1 MRVLCVARH
10 PFLSEHLG
18 RYFERLGVDT
28 MPCVGLRD
36 AAHLAPK
43 YDVDAVICDYDL
55 LAASSLEVWSSDPLL
70 ARRPV
75 IAVSLTRHPGEAH
88 LSNADCI
95 LGFLYLPTL
104 EPDDAQRVLAAVR
117 RRRTTIQPPNVLP
130 WPAQTTPTPLS

>member
-36 AAHLAPK
+36 AARLAPK
-43 YDVDAVICDYDL
+43 YDVDAIICDYDL
-55 LAASSLEVWSSDPLL
+55 LVATSLDDWSTNPSL

-88 LSNADCI
+88 LADADRI
-95 LGFLYLPTL
+95 AGFLYLPTL
-104 EPDDAQRVLAAVR
+104 EPDDARRMLSALRSHRAA
-117 RRRTTIQPPNVLP
+117 IKSPNVHP
-130 WPAQTTPTPLS
+130 WPGPTPLSRLS

>member
-10 PFLSEHLG
+10 PYLSEHLG
-18 RYFERLGVDT
+18 RFFERLGVDT

-55 LAASSLEVWSSDPLL
+55 LAAASLAAWSTDPSL

-75 IAVSLTRHPGEAH
+75 IAVSLTRHPGEAY
-88 LSNADCI
+88 LADADCI
-95 LGFLYLPTL
+95 AGFLYLPTL
-104 EPDDAQRVLAAVR
+104 EVDDAQRMLAAVR
-117 RRRTTIQPPNVLP
+117 HRRGVNRPPSVSP
-130 WPAQTTPTPLS
+130 WPAQTTLSRLT

>member
-36 AAHLAPK
+36 AADLAPQ

-55 LAASSLEVWSSDPLL
+55 LLSASLDTWSNDPKL
-70 ARRPV
+70 ARRPL

-88 LSNADCI
+88 LANADCVA
-95 LGFLYLPTL
+95 GFLYLPTL
-104 EPDDAQRVLAAVR
+104 EPDEAQRVLAAVR
-117 RRRTTIQPPNVLP
+117 RRRGSIQPPNIPP
-130 WPAQTTPTPLS
+130 WPAQTTLSPLS

>member
-18 RYFERLGVDT
+18 RYFEKLGVDT

-36 AAHLAPK
+36 AAELAPK

-55 LAASSLEVWSSDPLL
+55 LASAPLDTWTNDPSL
-70 ARRPV
+70 ARRPM

-88 LSNADCI
+88 LADADRI
-95 LGFLYLPTL
+95 AGFLYLPTL
-104 EPDDAQRVLAAVR
+104 EPEHAQRLLAAIR
-117 RRRTTIQPPNVLP
+117 RRRSAIQPPNILP
-130 WPAQTTPTPLS
+130 WPAQTTLSPLS